1 MFTSIILLLFT
12 LRFLT
17 ACHDQF
23 NPPNPSSTYIPSIA
37 SSCPSSAL
45 PIATVQFS
53 HLNCIPSAS
62 FLLTRRQT
70 VRSSVI
76 NPRHIFLTLLLSGDI
91 EVNPGPIISQNHT
104 LRSSI
109 KKFLLYSLNIRS
121 LLNTQ
126 NSIALNDLVSCPQP
140 PDLIALQETWIS
152 TSSSNSHLSDSTPP
166 HYTLHSFPRTTSSS
180 KSAKIS
186 GGGTAFLVH
195 EPAAILNSSGHS
207 FRSFECSS
215 ITLRLA
221 SDILTVFNIYR
232 PPSSSAY
239 SSKPSVF
246 LDEFGSFLS
255 LAATTPNDF
264 LLTGDFNIHV
274 DNPSDN
280 LASDFLNLL
289 SSANLVQHVNFPTHI
304 KNHTLD
310 LVITSAASLL
320 SPKLSHSALN
330 VTDHYLIMADLEI
343 KPFPRPPPS
352 THSYRLFGS
361 IDRQAFIKNICDSQ
375 LILNPPSSLD
385 DLLSCY
391 NSHFLTSSTFMHHS

>member
-1 MFTSIILLLFT
+1 MFISIILLLLS
-12 LRFLT
+12 LRCLT
-17 ACHDQF
+17 ACHVHS
-23 NPPNPSSTYIPSIA
+23 NPSNPSATYIPSIA
-37 SSCPSSAL
+37 SSYPSPAL
-45 PIATVQFS
+45 PTATVQYS

-76 NPRHIFLTLLLSGDI
+76 NPRQIFLTLLLSGDI
-91 EVNPGPIISQNHT
+91 EINPGPCTSKNHT
-104 LRSSI
+104 LRSSC
-109 KKFLLYSLNIRS
+109 KRFLLYSLNIRS
-121 LLNTQ
+121 LLNPQ
-126 NSIALNDLVSCPQP
+126 NSIALSDLVSCPRP

-152 TSSSNSHLSDSTPP
+152 TSSSNSHITDSIPP
-166 HYTLHSFPRTTSSS
+166 HYSLQSFPRTTSSS

-195 EPAAILNSSGHS
+195 EPAVILNSSDHS

-246 LDEFGSFLS
+246 LDEFGSLLS

-289 SSANLVQHVNFPTHI
+289 SSVNLVQHVNFPTHI

-310 LVITSAASLL
+310 LVITSATSLL
-320 SPKLSHSALN
+320 SPKLSHSTLN
-330 VTDHYLIMADLEI
+330 ITDHYLIMADLEI
-343 KPFPRPPPS
+343 KPFPRSPPS
-352 THSYRLFGS
+352 THSYSLIGS
-361 IDRQAFIKNICDSQ
+361 TNARHSSKTSV
-375 LILNPPSSLD
+375 ILN
-385 DLLSCY
+385 
-391 NSHFLTSSTFMHHS
+391 